1 MQSLTSKLRPVVT
14 RQAAARLS
22 SRSVSVTR
30 RAPLLRA
37 ASAFAP
43 TTHCAS
49 FSTGGKGPFARSRK
63 KQQESAVESV
73 ECAELELNRLAVI
86 GGGNMAEAII
96 TGVLT
101 EGLIPTSKVVVSD
114 PNPSMRTKYAKLNVE
129 THTRNSSA
137 VKEADVI
144 LVAVKPQVVDDVLR
158 AVKASMDPDALV
170 ISVVAGQSI
179 KQLQQHLGQDSHII
193 RTMPNTPAM
202 IGEGTTVWAQSAE
215 VTSAQH
221 ELTKQI
227 LGSFGVEVFVDDEN
241 ALDMATAL
249 SGSGPAYFFL
259 VAEAMIDTGVH
270 MGFSR
275 PVATKLVQ
283 QTMLGSALYMQS
295 EDVHPVELR
304 NNITSPGGTTAAGLY
319 RAEKNGFR
327 AVIADSIWAAYERC
341 LELGSSEP
349 VQRQRPRS
357 RGGDRRGRS
366 RSAERGRRD
375 PISLLVR
382 NLSPDTTADELRRA
396 FSRRAGD
403 ILDVYIPKEF
413 STNQPRGFAF
423 IEFADARVGRDI
435 KFEMDRTQLGGR
447 EIAVLFAKQHR
458 KSPHEMRRILNLPA
472 EGSPKRSPRRHS
484 RSRSRSPMRRSASPG
499 DKRSASPRASA
510 SPSSPKREE
519 SSAARSPS
527 AEGKGEET
535 MSEVITVTA
544 GLKWR
549 ELEGNLF
556 IAASVSPMRAAADK
570 DTIYSIS

>member
-1 MQSLTSKLRPVVT
+1 MQSLASKLRPVVT
-14 RQAAARLS
+14 RHAAARLS
-22 SRSVSVTR
+22 SRSVSVAR

-101 EGLIPTSKVVVSD
+101 EGLIPSSKVVVSD

-158 AVKASMDPDALV
+158 AVKASMNPDALV

-357 RGGDRRGRS
+357 
-366 RSAERGRRD
+366 
-375 PISLLVR
+375 
-382 NLSPDTTADELRRA
+382 
-396 FSRRAGD
+396 
-403 ILDVYIPKEF
+403 
-413 STNQPRGFAF
+413 
-423 IEFADARVGRDI
+423 
-435 KFEMDRTQLGGR
+435 
-447 EIAVLFAKQHR
+447 
-458 KSPHEMRRILNLPA
+458 
-472 EGSPKRSPRRHS
+472 
-484 RSRSRSPMRRSASPG
+484 
-499 DKRSASPRASA
+499 
-510 SPSSPKREE
+510 
-519 SSAARSPS
+519 
-527 AEGKGEET
+527 
-535 MSEVITVTA
+535 
-544 GLKWR
+544 
-549 ELEGNLF
+549 
-556 IAASVSPMRAAADK
+556 
-570 DTIYSIS
+570 

>member
-349 VQRQRPRS
+349 VQRQHRNRGRSRSRSRDRRRDRS

-535 MSEVITVTA
+535 MSE
-544 GLKWR
+544 
-549 ELEGNLF
+549 
-556 IAASVSPMRAAADK
+556 
-570 DTIYSIS
+570 

>member
-1 MQSLTSKLRPVVT
+1 MQSLASKLRPVVT

-22 SRSVSVTR
+22 SRSVSVAR

-63 KQQESAVESV
+63 NQQESAVESV

-101 EGLIPTSKVVVSD
+101 EGLIPSSKVVVSD

-179 KQLQQHLGQDSHII
+179 KQLQQHLGQDI
-193 RTMPNTPAM
+193 
-202 IGEGTTVWAQSAE
+202 
-215 VTSAQH
+215 TSAQH

-319 RAEKNGFR
+319 RAEKNAFR

-472 EGSPKRSPRRHS
+472 EGSYAQALAQTPLQVALSLS
-484 RSRSRSPMRRSASPG
+484 
-499 DKRSASPRASA
+499 D
-510 SPSSPKREE
+510 
-519 SSAARSPS
+519 
-527 AEGKGEET
+527 ET
-535 MSEVITVTA
+535 QCQP
-544 GLKWR
+544 WR
-549 ELEGNLF
+549 QAIGF
-556 IAASVSPMRAAADK
+556 STCFGVS
-570 DTIYSIS
+570 

>member
-1 MQSLTSKLRPVVT
+1 MQSLASKLCPAVAK
-14 RQAAARLS
+14 QAAARLS
-22 SRSVSVTR
+22 SRSVSVAR

-37 ASAFAP
+37 SSAFAQP
-43 TTHCAS
+43 AQCAAL
-49 FSTGGKGPFARSRK
+49 STGGKGPFARSRK
-63 KQQESAVESV
+63 SQQLSGAEAVER
-73 ECAELELNRLAVI
+73 AELELNRLAVI

-101 EGLIPTSKVVVSD
+101 EGLIPSEKVVVSD
-114 PNPSMRTKYAKLNVE
+114 PNPAMRGKYAKLNVE

-137 VKEADVI
+137 IKDADVI
-144 LVAVKPQVVDDVLR
+144 LVAVKPQVLDDVLR
-158 AVKASMDPDALV
+158 AVKASMHPDTLV

-179 KQLQQHLGQDSHII
+179 KQLQTLLGQNSHII

-215 VTSAQH
+215 VTSVQH

-275 PVATKLVQ
+275 SVATKLVQ
-283 QTMLGSALYMQS
+283 QTMLGSALYMQA

-341 LELGSSEP
+341 LELGSAEP

-357 RGGDRRGRS
+357 
-366 RSAERGRRD
+366 
-375 PISLLVR
+375 
-382 NLSPDTTADELRRA
+382 
-396 FSRRAGD
+396 
-403 ILDVYIPKEF
+403 
-413 STNQPRGFAF
+413 
-423 IEFADARVGRDI
+423 
-435 KFEMDRTQLGGR
+435 
-447 EIAVLFAKQHR
+447 
-458 KSPHEMRRILNLPA
+458 
-472 EGSPKRSPRRHS
+472 
-484 RSRSRSPMRRSASPG
+484 
-499 DKRSASPRASA
+499 
-510 SPSSPKREE
+510 
-519 SSAARSPS
+519 
-527 AEGKGEET
+527 
-535 MSEVITVTA
+535 
-544 GLKWR
+544 
-549 ELEGNLF
+549 
-556 IAASVSPMRAAADK
+556 
-570 DTIYSIS
+570 